1 MWPLQRSGDKILAI
15 FDTRNHLTLL
25 RNVLILSLQVRR
37 PKNDNV
43 EGFACTRMFSK
54 FAQLIFCT
62 LLGWFDGENFIAA
75 MLHLLGIANK
85 TGPCHT
91 TIWNFL
97 CARYLGNY
105 INKLN
110 VYKDNAVELIQDNNR
125 ASHTKLV

>member
-62 LLGWFDGENFIAA
+62 LLRWFDRENFIAA

-85 TGPCHT
+85 TGP
-91 TIWNFL
+91 
-97 CARYLGNY
+97 
-105 INKLN
+105 
-110 VYKDNAVELIQDNNR
+110 
-125 ASHTKLV
+125 